1 MKRIAFHLF
10 RLVALACLASPL
22 AAAAQAYPAK
32 PVRVLVPF
40 AAGSIPDLVARLV
53 SDKMTG
59 GLGQPVLVENRI
71 GAGGRIAAEAVARTA
86 PDGYT
91 LLLGTAST
99 HMVSPLLVK
108 NMPYDPVKDFTPIA
122 IAVTPVS
129 GVVVNGAVPVSSVKE
144 LVDYARANPGKIAYA
159 SNGIGSS
166 HHLVG
171 ELIKM
176 TAGVDML
183 HVPLAGSNQVLNA
196 VLAGHVQLSFSSPG
210 SVGPYLSSGKLKL
223 LAVVPPKRF
232 PGTPNVPTLAESLP
246 GYDPVTDWF
255 GYFGPA
261 GLPQPIVSRVNAEI
275 VKALNAPDVRAKL
288 NSATQLVIASS
299 PEELAA
305 MMKRESQIYARIV
318 KAANIP
324 AQ

>member
-99 HMVSPLLVK
+99 HMV
-108 NMPYDPVKDFTPIA
+108 
-122 IAVTPVS
+122 
-129 GVVVNGAVPVSSVKE
+129 
-144 LVDYARANPGKIAYA
+144 
-159 SNGIGSS
+159 
-166 HHLVG
+166 
-171 ELIKM
+171 
-176 TAGVDML
+176 
-183 HVPLAGSNQVLNA
+183 
-196 VLAGHVQLSFSSPG
+196 
-210 SVGPYLSSGKLKL
+210 
-223 LAVVPPKRF
+223 
-232 PGTPNVPTLAESLP
+232 
-246 GYDPVTDWF
+246 
-255 GYFGPA
+255 
-261 GLPQPIVSRVNAEI
+261 
-275 VKALNAPDVRAKL
+275 
-288 NSATQLVIASS
+288 IASS